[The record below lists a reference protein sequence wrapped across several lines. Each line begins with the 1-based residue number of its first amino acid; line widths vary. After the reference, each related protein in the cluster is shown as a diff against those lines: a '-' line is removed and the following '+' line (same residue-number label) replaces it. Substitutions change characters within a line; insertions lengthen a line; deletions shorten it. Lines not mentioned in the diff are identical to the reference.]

1 MQRLDEIGTDAT
13 YPADSGM
20 ARGDLPGF
28 ARPVLS
34 RASILGRSLANR
46 AVVAPMSRVSAAEGG
61 LATKRMQEYY
71 GAFARGGFAVVITE
85 GTYTDTAASQGYDR
99 QPGIAT
105 ERQAQAWRP
114 IANELRKAG
123 TVAIMQLMHA
133 GALSQRTGAKVRT
146 IAPSRVQPRGRMMTE
161 YGGSG
166 PYRLPSE
173 MTERDIWSVSEGFA
187 QAARHALLAGFD
199 GIEIHAA
206 NGYLLD
212 QFNTTYTNQRT
223 DRYGVTPENRIRL
236 TAQIV
241 ERIRAASPDDFI
253 VGVRLSEAKVN
264 DFGYRWPGEQLE
276 AATIFTTL
284 ASDGASYFH
293 LAGEGRGFH
302 DAVET
307 MTEPFTTLA
316 RRLTGLPVIAN
327 GGLGDP
333 DVADEVIRGEH
344 ADLVAIGRTA
354 LANPDWPG
362 RVERG
367 SAIAPF
373 SPEIL
378 SPSASISNSDR
389 WLKSREEAA

>member
-1 MQRLDEIGTDAT
+1 MDARHLT
-13 YPADSGM
+13 DSGM
-20 ARGDLPGF
+20 ARADLNGLT
-28 ARPVLS
+28 RPVLS
-34 RASILGRSLANR
+34 SASFFGRSLANR

-61 LATKRMQEYY
+61 LATERMQAYY
-71 GAFARGGFAVVITE
+71 GTFARGGFAVVITE
-85 GTYTDTAASQGYDR
+85 GTYTDTDASQGYAR

-105 ERQAQAWRP
+105 EGQAEAWHPVASEIRD
-114 IANELRKAG
+114 AG
-123 TVAIMQLMHA
+123 GVAIMQLMHA
-133 GALSQRTGAKVRT
+133 GALSQRTGGKGRT
-146 IAPSRVQPRGRMMTE
+146 IAPSRVRPRGRMMTE

-166 PYRLPSE
+166 PYRLPSAMAE
-173 MTERDIWSVSEGFA
+173 SDIKSVRDGFA
-187 QAARHALLAGFD
+187 RAASRALLAGFD

-236 TAQIV
+236 TAEIV
-241 ERIRAASPDDFI
+241 ETIRSATPNDFI

-264 DFGYRWPGEQLE
+264 DFEYRWPGRQGE

-284 ASDGASYFH
+284 ASAGASYFH
-293 LAGEGRGFH
+293 LAGEGRGFR

-316 RRLTGLPVIAN
+316 GRLTGLPVIAN

-333 DVADEVIRGEH
+333 DLADEVIRGGH

-354 LANPDWPG
+354 LSNPDWPG
-362 RVERG
+362 RIESR
-367 SAIAPF
+367 SPITPF
-373 SPEIL
+373 NHEML
-378 SPSASISNSDR
+378 SPSASIDNSDR
-389 WLKSREEAA
+389 WLTSRGRWR

>member
-1 MQRLDEIGTDAT
+1 MDARHLT
-13 YPADSGM
+13 DSGI
-20 ARGDLPGF
+20 ARADLNGLT
-28 ARPVLS
+28 RPVLS
-34 RASILGRSLANR
+34 SASFFGRSLANR

-173 MTERDIWSVSEGFA
+173 MTEGDIWSVSEGFA

-264 DFGYRWPGEQLE
+264 DFGYRWPGEQVE
-276 AATIFTTL
+276 AATIFTRL
-284 ASDGASYFH
+284 ASAGASYFH
-293 LAGEGRGFH
+293 LAGEGRGFR
-302 DAVET
+302 DAVQT

-333 DVADEVIRGEH
+333 DVADEVIRGGH

-362 RVERG
+362 RVELG

-373 SPEIL
+373 NPEMI
-378 SPSASISNSDR
+378 SPSASIDNSDH
-389 WLKSREEAA
+389 WLKSRGEAA